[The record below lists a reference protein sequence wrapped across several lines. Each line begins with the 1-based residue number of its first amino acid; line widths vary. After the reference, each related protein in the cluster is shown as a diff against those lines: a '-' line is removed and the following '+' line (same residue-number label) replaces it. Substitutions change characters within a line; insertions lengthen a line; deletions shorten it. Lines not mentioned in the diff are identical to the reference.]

1 MQQPDPTPAGR
12 AGVQAGQRLVSRL
25 AVIAVQGEQLQALCD
40 ELAPLVTT
48 IAHHPQLQPSAAALA
63 AVLAEVARVA
73 QDIAL
78 STEMLGNRLQ
88 TSGSLLPP
96 APGAAP

>member
-1 MQQPDPTPAGR
+1 MPAS
-12 AGVQAGQRLVSRL
+12 QRLVSRL
-25 AVIAVQGEQLQALCD
+25 AVIAVQGEQLQQLCD
-40 ELAPLVTT
+40 ELAPLVAT

-88 TSGSLLPP
+88 ASGSLLPP

>member
-1 MQQPDPTPAGR
+1 MQQPDPAPAGR
-12 AGVQAGQRLVSRL
+12 AGVPASQRLVSRL
-25 AVIAVQGEQLQALCD
+25 AVIAVQGEQLQQLCD
-40 ELAPLVTT
+40 ELAPLVAT

-63 AVLAEVARVA
+63 AVLAEVTRVA

-88 TSGSLLPP
+88 ASSSLLPP

>member
-1 MQQPDPTPAGR
+1 MQQPDSLPAGR
-12 AGVQAGQRLVSRL
+12 ADAHATQRLVSRL

-40 ELAPLVTT
+40 ELAPLVAT

-63 AVLAEVARVA
+63 AVLAEVTRVA

-78 STEMLGNRLQ
+78 STEMLGSRLLA
-88 TSGSLLPP
+88 SPSLP
-96 APGAAP
+96 APDPGAAP